1 MCDFNDNFFPA
12 ILFSVLLFVLGGCI
26 GGEFRER
33 NPTPAAITRA
43 KSELMV
49 DAVKAGLAEW
59 VIVDD
64 TGKTEIRFKSIQAEE
79 LLSTVTENKK

>member
-1 MCDFNDNFFPA
+1 MRVNNEDFLPV
-12 ILFSVLLFVLGGCI
+12 ILCFALMFTLGVVL

-33 NPTPAAITRA
+33 IPTNASITRA

-64 TGKTEIRFKSIQAEE
+64 TGKTEIRFKSILAEE